1 MQGLKLIIF
10 LLISQFFMVRFATKI
25 EDVSLQTDT
34 FIFIS
39 YFIAMVSSFGWF
51 LSVGYDKLKLKS
63 LILLETLWI
72 LSEIIS
78 FSLSLFSIHE
88 FIVPTKSLLFSCW
101 VLFIF
106 YRISKTKSQKI
117 NNKDIFAVRTIPD
130 DFQGLILSMIGFY
143 PLGSYGVIYKDDYY
157 HYHHGKFVKSNK
169 RTVTSNK
176 KKFVVMK
183 SGKFDQ
189 KVIDEL
195 ESLVGSD
202 WSYRNNCYT
211 HIRPLLKNQ

>member
-10 LLISQFFMVRFATKI
+10 LIASQYLLVKCANKI
-25 EDVSLQTDT
+25 DDVSLQTD
-34 FIFIS
+34 FLIFTS
-39 YFIAMVSSFGWF
+39 YFVAMLSSFGWF
-51 LSVGYDKLKLKS
+51 LSISYEKLKLKS
-63 LILLETLWI
+63 LVLIETLWL
-72 LSEIIS
+72 LSEIIFFGLS
-78 FSLSLFSIHE
+78 FTGYIKYFTAIKSIIFSSWLFFVLYRLS
-88 FIVPTKSLLFSCW
+88 KN
-101 VLFIF
+101 
-106 YRISKTKSQKI
+106 KSQKI
-117 NNKDIFAVRTIPD
+117 NNKDIFAVRTVPD
-130 DFQGLILSMIGFY
+130 NFQGLILSMIGFY
-143 PLGSYGVIYKDDYY
+143 PLGSYGVIHKDDYY

-211 HIRPLLKNQ
+211 RIRPLLKNQ